1 MKHLKNDNKKKNN
14 NNAIVTAASLLTLA
28 TIIVIMLSSMATT
41 TSVDATT
48 TSNATTTTT
57 TPTIPPSL
65 SPQPV
70 YQERVTNAT
79 QTPINQTHIQF
90 TYSAN
95 GTLTLPNT
103 TDTINTTSNG
113 SAIISFITQSAQGT
127 ETIRTED
134 GSETATATFYYI
146 TRFHP
151 ATGEGKGI
159 AISVF
164 HTDSTGML
172 APLNGTILTGITEIQ
187 PTGETAVTLWEW
199 QSGIPLP
206 TTTTTP
212 PEEPAPLM
220 DDATTTTTT
229 NATAAADD
237 TNATPAAPA
246 PEEEVG
252 GEGEEQQQQTTIAPN
267 PLFE

>member
-1 MKHLKNDNKKKNN
+1 MIHLKNDNKKKKNS

-41 TSVDATT
+41 TSIEATTT

-57 TPTIPPSL
+57 TTTPTTPPPSL

-90 TYSAN
+90 TYSTN

-103 TDTINTTSNG
+103 TETINTTSNG

-151 ATGEGKGI
+151 VTGEGRAI
-159 AISVF
+159 AISVI

-172 APLNGTILTGITEIQ
+172 APLNGTILTGITDIQ

-199 QSGIPLP
+199 ESGIPLP

-229 NATAAADD
+229 NATTAD
-237 TNATPAAPA
+237 TNGATAL
-246 PEEEVG
+246 PEEE
-252 GEGEEQQQQTTIAPN
+252 GEGEQTTTTTTAPN

>member
-1 MKHLKNDNKKKNN
+1 MIHLNNNKKKNN
-14 NNAIVTAASLLTLA
+14 NAIVTSASLLTLA
-28 TIIVIMLSSMATT
+28 TIVIILSSMATT
-41 TSVDATT
+41 TSVE
-48 TSNATTTTT
+48 ATTTTT
-57 TPTIPPSL
+57 TPTTPPSL

-134 GSETATATFYYI
+134 DSETATATFYYI

-151 ATGEGKGI
+151 VTGEGRAI
-159 AISVF
+159 AISVI
-164 HTDSTGML
+164 HTDSTDML
-172 APLNGTILTGITEIQ
+172 APLNGTILTGITDIQ

-229 NATAAADD
+229 NATTAD
-237 TNATPAAPA
+237 TNGATAL
-246 PEEEVG
+246 PEEE
-252 GEGEEQQQQTTIAPN
+252 GEGEQTTTTTTTAPN